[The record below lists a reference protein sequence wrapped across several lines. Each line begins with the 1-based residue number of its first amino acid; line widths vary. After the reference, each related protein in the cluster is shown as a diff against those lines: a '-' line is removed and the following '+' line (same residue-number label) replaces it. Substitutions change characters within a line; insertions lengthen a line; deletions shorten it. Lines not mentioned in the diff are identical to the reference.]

1 MEIRETLDRYRI
13 PWDPES
19 IERLEVYRKFLR
31 EKNAVMDLTSVP
43 DEETA
48 ERHFADS
55 LMPLAYPGIIPG
67 EGRAAD
73 VGSGAGFPGLPL
85 ALFCPRVSF
94 CLIDAQEKR
103 CAFLR
108 ECASQMGLRNV
119 DVIHARAED
128 AGRREE
134 LREAFDLTVARAVAP
149 LNVLCEY
156 LAPLTKAGGKCVCWK
171 GAPDQEEKRDGD
183 HAARIVGFGAGEE
196 VAFREAGAERT
207 LYIYRKLSGTPEKY
221 PRRSGI
227 PSKRPLR
234 EG

>member
-1 MEIRETLDRYRI
+1 MEIREALDRYRI
-13 PWDPES
+13 PWDPVG
-19 IERLEVYRKFLR
+19 IERLEVYRRFLR

-55 LMPLAYPGIIPG
+55 LMPLSYPGVIPR

-85 ALFCPRVSF
+85 AAFCPGVRF
-94 CLIDAQEKR
+94 FLIDAQEKR

-108 ECASQMGLRNV
+108 DCASRMDLKNV
-119 DVIHARAED
+119 EVIHARAEE
-128 AGRREE
+128 AGRRVA
-134 LREAFDLTVARAVAP
+134 LRETFDLTVARAVAP

-156 LAPLTKAGGKCVCWK
+156 LAPLTRTGGKCVCWK
-171 GAPDQEEKRDGD
+171 GAPDTEERRDGD
-183 HAARIVGFGAGEE
+183 YAAGVLGLGAGETL
-196 VAFREAGAERT
+196 AFREAEAERT
-207 LYIYRKLSGTPEKY
+207 LYIYRKLSATLEKY
-221 PRRSGI
+221 PRRNGI